1 MVFHLKR
8 GEKME
13 LAVNGK
19 RMATGCATVHE
30 LLTQLGLDPG
40 IVAVERNL
48 EIVPKQMYESM
59 ILCDGDRIE
68 IVHLVGGG

>member
-1 MVFHLKR
+1 
-8 GEKME
+8 ME

-19 RMATGCATVHE
+19 RLATSCATVHE

-40 IVAVERNL
+40 MVAVERNL
-48 EIVPKQMYESM
+48 EIVPKQLYESM